1 LHDTLRIP
9 QLVKSGFCLMKLE
22 FKLFKGTLAGLSAFG
37 ASVAQPADT
46 NQKGMARTA
55 AIEYY
60 NANFRMPEDA
70 GWSCIDA
77 SASFASRGP
86 EFQPYAAFPIKR
98 CSYSR
103 SHPASSTLDHPARTL
118 LASVWLLIPK
128 SETLAAWAEQT
139 CNRLSAQNRGQ
150 CGRKIA
156 EMVYRQNNGHFAI
169 AGHILETQSEAGC
182 SVMTAGCEKNLLIY
196 LPYRHGVTVRMVDDP
211 TNRRNTSF
219 SSPTDALLAA
229 ERTFGPIAAAG
240 TIGRVANVSRPPN
253 LSPDAWVV
261 HNRDAYLSA
270 IAKSDYPDL
279 DRAFRAFCKK
289 RNDCGL

>member
-1 LHDTLRIP
+1 
-9 QLVKSGFCLMKLE
+9 MKLE
-22 FKLFKGTLAGLSAFG
+22 FKLFGITLAGLIASG
-37 ASVAQPADT
+37 ASVAQPVDT
-46 NQKGMARTA
+46 NQNGMARTA

-60 NANFRMPEDA
+60 KANFRMPEAA

-77 SASFASRGP
+77 SASFVSRGP
-86 EFQPYAAFPIKR
+86 EFQPYAAFPIKQ
-98 CSYSR
+98 CNYSR
-103 SHPASSTLDHPARTL
+103 SHPTSSTLDRPATTL

-128 SETLAAWAEQT
+128 AETLAAWAEQT
-139 CNRLSAQNRGQ
+139 CNRLSAQNRDQ

-182 SVMTAGCEKNLLIY
+182 SVDTAGCEKNLLIY

-211 TNRRNTSF
+211 KNRRNASF
-219 SSPTDALLAA
+219 HSPTDALAAA

-240 TIGRVANVSRPPN
+240 TIGRVSNVSRPPN
-253 LSPDAWVV
+253 LSDDAWAIQ
-261 HNRDAYLSA
+261 NRDAYLSA
-270 IAKSDYPDL
+270 VSTSDYPDL